1 MASSIGK
8 KVGMAVTGMMVYGFL
23 LGHLAGNFLLFRDDG
38 GEQFNAYSKFLTEH
52 PLLVPVELVL
62 LVAFLL
68 HIHFGIS
75 VARANRRARPQ
86 AYKKTRALGRRSWAS
101 RSMVFSGLIILVF
114 VVTHLRTFKYAD
126 HSTGTLY
133 QLVMETF
140 SQPIYASGYALAML
154 VLGFHL
160 WHALQRAFQTLGLG
174 TGRRIWAAST
184 VLAVIIAGGFGAI
197 PLWAFLRG

>member
-8 KVGMAVTGMMVYGFL
+8 KVGMAVTGLMVYGFL
-23 LGHLAGNFLLFRDDG
+23 LGHLAGNMLLFRDDG
-38 GEQFNAYSKFLTEH
+38 GEQFNAYSEFLTEH

-68 HIHFGIS
+68 HVHFGIS
-75 VARANRRARPQ
+75 IARANRRARPQ
-86 AYKKTRALGRRSWAS
+86 TYKKTRALGRRSWAS
-101 RSMVFSGLIILVF
+101 RSMVFSGLIILLF

-133 QLVMETF
+133 QLVMDTF
-140 SQPIYASGYALAML
+140 SQPIYACGYALAML

-160 WHALQRAFQTLGLG
+160 WHALQSAFQTLGLG
-174 TGRRIWAAST
+174 TGRR
-184 VLAVIIAGGFGAI
+184 V
-197 PLWAFLRG
+197 